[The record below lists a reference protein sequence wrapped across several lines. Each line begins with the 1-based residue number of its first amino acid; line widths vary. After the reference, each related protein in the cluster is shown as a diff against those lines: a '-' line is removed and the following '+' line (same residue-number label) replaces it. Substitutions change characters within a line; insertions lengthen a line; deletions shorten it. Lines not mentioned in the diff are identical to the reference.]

1 MKRMFLAVFLVC
13 SMMWVSQAMAKE
25 KIKIGVIDI
34 QKIIRDSKAG
44 KEARAKFAKEIDSRK
59 KILSAKEEKV
69 KAMSKELKRNI
80 GELTPARRREKQEE
94 MAEEVKELRRLK
106 ADLEEEIKKKEA
118 EITSMLIRDIIDE
131 VRRLG
136 RNDKYTLILDR
147 KQGVVYF
154 KDAIDCSPLIIERL
168 K

>member
-1 MKRMFLAVFLVC
+1 MKRVFLVVFLVC
-13 SMMWVSQAMAKE
+13 SMMWGAQAMAAE
-25 KIKIGVIDI
+25 KVKIGVIDI
-34 QKIIRDSKAG
+34 QRIIRDSKAG

-69 KAMSKELKRNI
+69 KSMAEEIKKNV
-80 GELTPARRREKQEE
+80 GKLTPAQRREKEE
-94 MAEEVKELRRLK
+94 QMAQEVKELRRLK

-118 EITSMLIRDIIDE
+118 EITSMLIRDILDE
-131 VRRLG
+131 VRKLG
-136 RNDKYTLILDR
+136 SVGGYTLILDR

-154 KDAIDCSPLIIERL
+154 KDSIDCSPLIIERL